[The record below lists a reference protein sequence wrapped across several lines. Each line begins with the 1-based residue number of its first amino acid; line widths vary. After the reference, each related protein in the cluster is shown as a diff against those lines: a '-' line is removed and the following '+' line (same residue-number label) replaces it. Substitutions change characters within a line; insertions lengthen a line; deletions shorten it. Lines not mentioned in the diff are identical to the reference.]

1 MLNQEIAAEKKQ
13 AIFLVVSQIPA
24 GKIATYGQIAS
35 LAGFPGAARLVGSTL
50 KNLPKTSKLPW
61 HRVINAQLKI
71 STRSTN
77 SMREQKQKLR
87 AEGIEFRNSRVHRKH
102 LWESRPS

>member
-1 MLNQEIAAEKKQ
+1 LLNQEIAAEKKQ
-13 AIFLVVSQIPA
+13 AILQVISQIPT

-50 KNLPKTSKLPW
+50 KNLPKTTKLPW

-71 STRSTN
+71 SKRSSH
-77 SMREQKQKLR
+77 SMRDQKQKLS
-87 AEGIEFRNSRVHRKH
+87 AEGIQFNNSRILREH
-102 LWESRPS
+102 LWHL